1 MRKLLIFFS
10 LFVFAFVDLSK
21 AEEIKILYKLE
32 NEIITNQDVIEELN
46 YLVSLN
52 NNLKSLEKNKLNQIA
67 VSSIIKEKIKYLELK
82 KYFKIDENTKE
93 VDEIVL
99 KELNKR
105 LRINEVKDIK
115 EYFSLY
121 NLSLKQ
127 VKFKIRI
134 ELFWNKLIYD
144 KYINKISINKQD
156 FKKKILNDYKNKEFV
171 DEYFLKE
178 ILFNLEEN
186 ENLEKKY
193 LDIKNTIK
201 STGFENAANIYSV
214 SDTSKFGGEIGWVN
228 KLQLSTKITS
238 QLEKIEIGD
247 LTNYIPVGNSYLII
261 KLDNK
266 RKIKSEIN
274 LDEET
279 EILIQKETDRQL
291 NQYSINLF
299 NKLKKNIF
307 IYEL

>member
-1 MRKLLIFFS
+1 MQKLLIFFS
-10 LFVFAFVDLSK
+10 LLIFAFVDLAK
-21 AEEIKILYKLE
+21 AKEIKILYKLE

-144 KYINKISINKQD
+144 RYINKISINKQD
-156 FKKKILNDYKNKEFV
+156 LKKKILNDYKNKEFV

>member
-1 MRKLLIFFS
+1 MQKLLIFFLILILS
-10 LFVFAFVDLSK
+10 LVNLAK
-21 AEEIKILYKLE
+21 ANEIKILYKLE
-32 NEIITNQDVIEELN
+32 NEIITNQDIIDELN
-46 YLVSLN
+46 YLISLN
-52 NNLKSLEKNKLNQIA
+52 NNLKSLENIKLNQIA
-67 VSSIIKEKIKYLELK
+67 IRSIIKEKIKYLELK

-93 VDEIVL
+93 VDDVVL
-99 KELNKR
+99 RELNKR
-105 LRINEVKDIK
+105 LRINELENIEKH
-115 EYFSLY
+115 FSLY
-121 NLSLKQ
+121 NLSLEQ
-127 VKFKIRI
+127 VKFKIRV
-134 ELFWNKLIYD
+134 ELFWNKLIFD
-144 KYINKISINKQD
+144 RYINKISINEGD
-156 FKKKILNDYKNKEFV
+156 LKKKILNDFKNKEFI

-186 ENLEKKY
+186 EDLEKKY
-193 LDIKNTIK
+193 LDIKRTINN
-201 STGFENAANIYSV
+201 TGFENAANIYSI
-214 SDTSKFGGEIGWVN
+214 SNTSKFGGEIGWVN
-228 KLQLSTKITS
+228 KLQLSKKITN
-238 QLEKIEIGD
+238 QLDKIEIGG

-291 NQYSINLF
+291 NQYSINFF

>member
-1 MRKLLIFFS
+1 MKKLLFFFS
-10 LFVFAFVDLSK
+10 ILLFSLINLAKTD
-21 AEEIKILYKLE
+21 EIKILYKLE
-32 NEIITNQDVIEELN
+32 NEIITNQDLIDELN

-52 NNLKSLEKNKLNQIA
+52 NNLISLEKNKLNQIA
-67 VSSIIKEKIKYLELK
+67 VRSIIKEKIKYLELK

-93 VDEIVL
+93 IDDIVL
-99 KELNKR
+99 KEINKR
-105 LRINEVKDIK
+105 LRINSLENIEKH
-115 EYFSLY
+115 FSLY
-121 NLSLKQ
+121 NLSLEQ
-127 VKFKIRI
+127 VKFKIRV

-144 KYINKISINKQD
+144 RYINKISINRKNL
-156 FKKKILNDYKNKEFV
+156 KKKVLNDLENKAFI

-201 STGFENAANIYSV
+201 NTGFENAANIYSV
-214 SDTSKFGGEIGWVN
+214 SDTSKFGGEIGWIN
-228 KLQLSTKITS
+228 KLQLSEKINN
-238 QLEKIEIGD
+238 QLDKIEIGG

>member
-1 MRKLLIFFS
+1 MQKLLIFFS
-10 LFVFAFVDLSK
+10 LLIFAFVDLPK
-21 AEEIKILYKLE
+21 AKEIKILYKLE

-99 KELNKR
+99 KELNNR
-105 LRINEVKDIK
+105 IRINEAKDIK

-121 NLSLKQ
+121 NLTLNQ

-144 KYINKISINKQD
+144 RYINKISINKQD
-156 FKKKILNDYKNKEFV
+156 LKKKILNDYKNKEFV

-193 LDIKNTIK
+193 LNIINTIK
-201 STGFENAANIYSV
+201 NTGFENAANIYSI
-214 SDTSKFGGEIGWVN
+214 SDTSKFGGEIGWIN
-228 KLQLSTKITS
+228 KLQLSKKITS
-238 QLEKIEIGD
+238 QLDKIEIGD

>member
-1 MRKLLIFFS
+1 MKKLLIFFS
-10 LFVFAFVDLSK
+10 IVVLNFVNFAK
-21 AEEIKILYKLE
+21 ANEIKILYKLE
-32 NEIITNQDVIEELN
+32 NEIITNQDVIDELN

-52 NNLKSLEKNKLNQIA
+52 NNLTSLEKNKLNQIA
-67 VSSIIKEKIKYLELK
+67 IRSIIKEKIKYLELK

-93 VDEIVL
+93 VDDIVL
-99 KELNKR
+99 KEINKR
-105 LRINEVKDIK
+105 LGINDLENIEKH
-115 EYFSLY
+115 FSLY
-121 NLSLKQ
+121 NLSLEQ
-127 VKFKIRI
+127 VKFKIRV

-144 KYINKISINKQD
+144 RYNNKISINKKDLKKKVLND
-156 FKKKILNDYKNKEFV
+156 FKNKVFI

-201 STGFENAANIYSV
+201 NTGFENAANIYSV
-214 SDTSKFGGEIGWVN
+214 SDTSKFGGEIGWIN
-228 KLQLSTKITS
+228 KLQLSEKITN
-238 QLEKIEIGD
+238 QLDKIEIGG

-266 RKIKSEIN
+266 RKIKSEID
-274 LDEET
+274 LDKET

>member
-1 MRKLLIFFS
+1 MKKLLFFFS
-10 LFVFAFVDLSK
+10 ILLFSLINLAKTD
-21 AEEIKILYKLE
+21 EIKILYKLE
-32 NEIITNQDVIEELN
+32 NEIITNQDLIDELN

-52 NNLKSLEKNKLNQIA
+52 NNLISLEKNKLNQIA
-67 VSSIIKEKIKYLELK
+67 VRSIIKEKIKYLELK

-93 VDEIVL
+93 IDDIVL
-99 KELNKR
+99 KEINKR
-105 LRINEVKDIK
+105 LRINSLENIEKH
-115 EYFSLY
+115 FSSY
-121 NLSLKQ
+121 NLSLEQ
-127 VKFKIRI
+127 VKFKIRV

-144 KYINKISINKQD
+144 KYINKISINRKNL
-156 FKKKILNDYKNKEFV
+156 KKKVLNDLENKAFI

-201 STGFENAANIYSV
+201 NTGFENAANIYSV

-228 KLQLSTKITS
+228 KLQLSEKITK
-238 QLEKIEIGD
+238 QLDKIEIGG

>member
-1 MRKLLIFFS
+1 MQKLLIFF
-10 LFVFAFVDLSK
+10 LLLIFAFVDLAK
-21 AEEIKILYKLE
+21 AKEIKILYKLE

-193 LDIKNTIK
+193 LNIKNTIK

>member
-1 MRKLLIFFS
+1 MQKLLIFFS
-10 LFVFAFVDLSK
+10 LLIFAFVDLAK
-21 AEEIKILYKLE
+21 AKEIKILYKLE

-144 KYINKISINKQD
+144 RYINKISINKQD
-156 FKKKILNDYKNKEFV
+156 LKKKILNNYKNKEFV

>member
-1 MRKLLIFFS
+1 MQKLLIFFS

-99 KELNKR
+99 KELNNR
-105 LRINEVKDIK
+105 IRINEAKDIK

-121 NLSLKQ
+121 NLTLKQ

-144 KYINKISINKQD
+144 RYIDKISINKQD
-156 FKKKILNDYKNKEFV
+156 LKKKILNDYKNKEFV

-193 LDIKNTIK
+193 LNIRNTIK
-201 STGFENAANIYSV
+201 NTGFENAANIYSI
-214 SDTSKFGGEIGWVN
+214 SDTSKFGGEIGWIN
-228 KLQLSTKITS
+228 KLQLSKKITS
-238 QLEKIEIGD
+238 QLDKIEIGD

>member
-1 MRKLLIFFS
+1 MKKLLFFFLILLLS
-10 LFVFAFVDLSK
+10 LINLAKTDG
-21 AEEIKILYKLE
+21 IKILYKLE
-32 NEIITNQDVIEELN
+32 NEIITNQDVIDELN

-52 NNLKSLEKNKLNQIA
+52 NNLISLEKNKLNQIA
-67 VSSIIKEKIKYLELK
+67 VKSIIKEKIKYLELK

-93 VDEIVL
+93 VDDIVL
-99 KELNKR
+99 KEINKR
-105 LRINEVKDIK
+105 LRIKGIENIEKH
-115 EYFSLY
+115 FSLY
-121 NLSLKQ
+121 NLSLEQ
-127 VKFKIRI
+127 VKFKIRV

-144 KYINKISINKQD
+144 RYINKVSINRKNL
-156 FKKKILNDYKNKEFV
+156 KKKVLNDFENKVFI

-214 SDTSKFGGEIGWVN
+214 SNTSKFGGEIGWIN
-228 KLQLSTKITS
+228 KLQLSQKITN
-238 QLEKIEIGD
+238 QLDKIEIGG

-266 RKIKSEIN
+266 RKIKSEID

-291 NQYSINLF
+291 NQYSINMF

>member
-1 MRKLLIFFS
+1 MQKLLIFFS
-10 LFVFAFVDLSK
+10 LLIFAFVDLAK
-21 AEEIKILYKLE
+21 AKEIKILYKLE

-67 VSSIIKEKIKYLELK
+67 ISSIIKEKIKYLELK

-144 KYINKISINKQD
+144 RYINKISINKQD
-156 FKKKILNDYKNKEFV
+156 LKKKILNDYKNKEFV

>member
-1 MRKLLIFFS
+1 MQKLLIFFS
-10 LFVFAFVDLSK
+10 IFVLNFVNLAK
-21 AEEIKILYKLE
+21 ANEIKILYKLE
-32 NEIITNQDVIEELN
+32 NEIITNQDVIDELN

-52 NNLKSLEKNKLNQIA
+52 NNLISLEKNKLNQIA
-67 VSSIIKEKIKYLELK
+67 ISSIIKEKIKYLELK

-93 VDEIVL
+93 VDDIVL

-105 LRINEVKDIK
+105 LRINESENIK
-115 EYFSLY
+115 KHFSLY

-127 VKFKIRI
+127 VKFKIRV

-144 KYINKISINKQD
+144 RYINKISINKKDLKEKVLND
-156 FKKKILNDYKNKEFV
+156 FKDKVFI

-228 KLQLSTKITS
+228 KLQLSKKITN
-238 QLEKIEIGD
+238 QLDKIEIGD
-247 LTNYIPVGNSYLII
+247 LTNYIPIGNSYLII
-261 KLDNK
+261 KLDDK
-266 RKIKSEIN
+266 RKTKSEIN
-274 LDEET
+274 LDEEIK
-279 EILIQKETDRQL
+279 ILIQKETDRQL
-291 NQYSINLF
+291 NQYSVNFF

>member
-1 MRKLLIFFS
+1 MQKLLIFFLILILS
-10 LFVFAFVDLSK
+10 LVNLAK
-21 AEEIKILYKLE
+21 ANEIKILYKLE
-32 NEIITNQDVIEELN
+32 NEIITNQDIIDELN
-46 YLVSLN
+46 YLISLN
-52 NNLKSLEKNKLNQIA
+52 NNLKSLENIKLNQIA
-67 VSSIIKEKIKYLELK
+67 IRSIIKEKIKYLELK

-93 VDEIVL
+93 VDDVVL
-99 KELNKR
+99 RELNKR
-105 LRINEVKDIK
+105 LRINELENIEKH
-115 EYFSLY
+115 FSLY
-121 NLSLKQ
+121 NLSLEQ
-127 VKFKIRI
+127 VKFKIRV
-134 ELFWNKLIYD
+134 ELFWNKLIFD
-144 KYINKISINKQD
+144 RYINKISINEGD
-156 FKKKILNDYKNKEFV
+156 LRKKILNDFKNKEFI

-186 ENLEKKY
+186 EDLEKKY
-193 LDIKNTIK
+193 LDIKRTINN
-201 STGFENAANIYSV
+201 TGFENAANIYSV

-228 KLQLSTKITS
+228 KLQLSKKITN
-238 QLEKIEIGD
+238 QLDKIEIGG

-291 NQYSINLF
+291 NQYSINFF

>member
-1 MRKLLIFFS
+1 MQKLLIFIS
-10 LFVFAFVDLSK
+10 VLVLSFVNLAK
-21 AEEIKILYKLE
+21 AKDIKILFKLE
-32 NEIITNQDVIEELN
+32 NEIITNQDVIDELN

-52 NNLKSLEKNKLNQIA
+52 NNLISLEKNKLNEIA
-67 VSSIIKEKIKYLELK
+67 ISSVIKEKIKYLELK

-93 VDEIVL
+93 VDAIVL

-105 LRINEVKDIK
+105 LKIDELENIK
-115 EYFSLY
+115 KYFLLY
-121 NLSLKQ
+121 KLNLNQ
-127 VKFKIRI
+127 VKFKIRV

-144 KYINKISINKQD
+144 KYINKVSVNK
-156 FKKKILNDYKNKEFV
+156 KELKNKVLNDFKNKELI

-193 LDIKNTIK
+193 IDIKNTIK

-228 KLQLSTKITS
+228 KLQLSKKITN
-238 QLEKIEIGD
+238 QLDKIEIGD
-247 LTNYIPVGNSYLII
+247 LTNYIPAGNNYLII

-274 LDEET
+274 LDK
-279 EILIQKETDRQL
+279 EIELLLQKETDRQL
-291 NQYSINLF
+291 NQYSINFF
-299 NKLKKNIF
+299 NRLKKNIF

>member
-1 MRKLLIFFS
+1 MQKLLIFFS
-10 LFVFAFVDLSK
+10 LLIFAFVDLAK
-21 AEEIKILYKLE
+21 AKEIKILYKLE

-99 KELNKR
+99 KELNNR
-105 LRINEVKDIK
+105 IRINEAKDIK

-121 NLSLKQ
+121 NLTLNQ

-144 KYINKISINKQD
+144 RYINKISINKQD
-156 FKKKILNDYKNKEFV
+156 LKKKILNNYKNKEFV

-193 LDIKNTIK
+193 LNIINTIK
-201 STGFENAANIYSV
+201 NTGFENAANIYSI
-214 SDTSKFGGEIGWVN
+214 SDTSKFGGEIGWIN
-228 KLQLSTKITS
+228 KLQLSKKITS
-238 QLEKIEIGD
+238 QLDKIEIGD

>member
-1 MRKLLIFFS
+1 MKKLLFFFS
-10 LFVFAFVDLSK
+10 ILLFSLINLAKTD
-21 AEEIKILYKLE
+21 EIKILYKLE
-32 NEIITNQDVIEELN
+32 NEIITNQDLIDELN

-52 NNLKSLEKNKLNQIA
+52 NNLISLEKNKLNQIA
-67 VSSIIKEKIKYLELK
+67 VRSIIKEKIKYLELK

-93 VDEIVL
+93 IDDIVL
-99 KELNKR
+99 KEINKR
-105 LRINEVKDIK
+105 LRINSLENIEKH
-115 EYFSLY
+115 FSLY
-121 NLSLKQ
+121 NLSLEQ
-127 VKFKIRI
+127 VKFKIRV

-144 KYINKISINKQD
+144 RYINKISINRKNL
-156 FKKKILNDYKNKEFV
+156 KKKVLNDIENKAFI

-201 STGFENAANIYSV
+201 NTGFENAANIYSV
-214 SDTSKFGGEIGWVN
+214 SDTSKFGGEIGWIN
-228 KLQLSTKITS
+228 KLQLSKKITN
-238 QLEKIEIGD
+238 QLDKIEIGG

>member
-1 MRKLLIFFS
+1 MQKVLIFFS
-10 LFVFAFVDLSK
+10 ILILSFNNLSI
-21 AEEIKILYKLE
+21 ANEIKILYKLE

-46 YLVSLN
+46 YLLSLN

-67 VSSIIKEKIKYLELK
+67 ISSIIKEKIKYLELK

-156 FKKKILNDYKNKEFV
+156 FKKKILNDYKN
-171 DEYFLKE
+171 
-178 ILFNLEEN
+178 
-186 ENLEKKY
+186 
-193 LDIKNTIK
+193 TI
-201 STGFENAANIYSV
+201 
-214 SDTSKFGGEIGWVN
+214 
-228 KLQLSTKITS
+228 
-238 QLEKIEIGD
+238 
-247 LTNYIPVGNSYLII
+247 
-261 KLDNK
+261 
-266 RKIKSEIN
+266 
-274 LDEET
+274 
-279 EILIQKETDRQL
+279 
-291 NQYSINLF
+291 
-299 NKLKKNIF
+299 
-307 IYEL
+307 

>member
-1 MRKLLIFFS
+1 MKKLLFFFS
-10 LFVFAFVDLSK
+10 IFLLSLINLAK
-21 AEEIKILYKLE
+21 TDEIKILYKLE
-32 NEIITNQDVIEELN
+32 NEIITNQDVIDEVN

-52 NNLKSLEKNKLNQIA
+52 NNLISLEKNKLNQIA
-67 VSSIIKEKIKYLELK
+67 ARSIIKEKIKYLELK

-93 VDEIVL
+93 VDDIVL
-99 KELNKR
+99 KEINKR
-105 LRINEVKDIK
+105 LRINSLENIK
-115 EYFSLY
+115 KHFSLY
-121 NLSLKQ
+121 NLSLEQ
-127 VKFKIRI
+127 VKFKIRV

-144 KYINKISINKQD
+144 RYINKISINKKD
-156 FKKKILNDYKNKEFV
+156 LKKKVLNDFENKVFI

-193 LDIKNTIK
+193 LDIKNTIQN
-201 STGFENAANIYSV
+201 TGFENAANIYSV
-214 SDTSKFGGEIGWVN
+214 SDTSKFGGEIGWIN
-228 KLQLSTKITS
+228 KLQLSKKITN
-238 QLEKIEIGD
+238 QLDKIEIGG

-266 RKIKSEIN
+266 RKIKSEID
-274 LDEET
+274 LDKET

>member
-1 MRKLLIFFS
+1 MQKLLIFFLILILS
-10 LFVFAFVDLSK
+10 LVNLAK
-21 AEEIKILYKLE
+21 ANEIKILYKLE
-32 NEIITNQDVIEELN
+32 NEIITNQDIIDELN
-46 YLVSLN
+46 YLISLN
-52 NNLKSLEKNKLNQIA
+52 NNLKSLENIKLNQIA
-67 VSSIIKEKIKYLELK
+67 IRSIIKEKIKYLELK

-93 VDEIVL
+93 VDDVVL
-99 KELNKR
+99 RELNKR
-105 LRINEVKDIK
+105 LRINELENIEKH
-115 EYFSLY
+115 FSLY
-121 NLSLKQ
+121 NLSLEQ
-127 VKFKIRI
+127 VKFKIRV
-134 ELFWNKLIYD
+134 ELFWNKLIFD
-144 KYINKISINKQD
+144 RYINKISINEGD
-156 FKKKILNDYKNKEFV
+156 LRKKILNDFKSKEFI

-186 ENLEKKY
+186 EDLEKKY
-193 LDIKNTIK
+193 LDIKRTINN
-201 STGFENAANIYSV
+201 TGFENAANIYSV
-214 SDTSKFGGEIGWVN
+214 SDTSKFGGEIGWIN
-228 KLQLSTKITS
+228 KLQLSKKITN
-238 QLEKIEIGD
+238 QLDKIEIGG

-291 NQYSINLF
+291 NQYSINFF

>member
-1 MRKLLIFFS
+1 MKKVLIFFS
-10 LFVFAFVDLSK
+10 IFVLNFVGFAK
-21 AEEIKILYKLE
+21 ANEIKILYKLE

>member
-1 MRKLLIFFS
+1 MQKLLIFFS
-10 LFVFAFVDLSK
+10 VLVLSFINLAK
-21 AEEIKILYKLE
+21 AKDIKILFKLE
-32 NEIITNQDVIEELN
+32 NEIITNQDVIDELN

-52 NNLKSLEKNKLNQIA
+52 NNLTSLEKNKLNEIA
-67 VSSIIKEKIKYLELK
+67 ISSVIKEKIKYLELK

-93 VDEIVL
+93 VDDIVL
-99 KELNKR
+99 NELNKR
-105 LRINEVKDIK
+105 LRINDLEDIK
-115 EYFSLY
+115 KYFSKY

-127 VKFKIRI
+127 VKFKIRV

-144 KYINKISINKQD
+144 RYNNKISINKKD
-156 FKKKILNDYKNKEFV
+156 LRNKILNDFKNKEFIE
-171 DEYFLKE
+171 EYFLKE

-193 LDIKNTIK
+193 LEIKNTII
-201 STGFENAANIYSV
+201 STGFDNAANIYSV

-228 KLQLSTKITS
+228 KLQLSNKITN
-238 QLEKIEIGD
+238 QLDKIEIGD
-247 LTNYIPVGNSYLII
+247 LTNYIPAGNNYLII

>member
-1 MRKLLIFFS
+1 MKKLLFFFS
-10 LFVFAFVDLSK
+10 ILLFSLINLAKTD
-21 AEEIKILYKLE
+21 EIKILYKLE
-32 NEIITNQDVIEELN
+32 NEIITNQDLIDELN

-52 NNLKSLEKNKLNQIA
+52 NNLISLEKNKLNQIA
-67 VSSIIKEKIKYLELK
+67 VRSIIKEKIKYLELK

-93 VDEIVL
+93 IDDIVL
-99 KELNKR
+99 KEINKR
-105 LRINEVKDIK
+105 LRINSLENIEKH
-115 EYFSLY
+115 FSLY
-121 NLSLKQ
+121 NLSLEQ
-127 VKFKIRI
+127 VKFKIRV

-144 KYINKISINKQD
+144 KYINRISINKKD
-156 FKKKILNDYKNKEFV
+156 LKRKVLKSFENKVFI
-171 DEYFLKE
+171 DEYFLRE

-201 STGFENAANIYSV
+201 NTGFENAANIYSV

-228 KLQLSTKITS
+228 KLQLSQKITN
-238 QLEKIEIGD
+238 QLDQIKIGG

-266 RKIKSEIN
+266 RKIKSEID
-274 LDEET
+274 LDKET

>member
-1 MRKLLIFFS
+1 MQKLLIFFIILILS
-10 LFVFAFVDLSK
+10 LVNLAK
-21 AEEIKILYKLE
+21 ANEIKILYKLE
-32 NEIITNQDVIEELN
+32 NEIITNQDIIDELN
-46 YLVSLN
+46 YLISLN
-52 NNLKSLEKNKLNQIA
+52 NNLKSLENIKLNQIA
-67 VSSIIKEKIKYLELK
+67 IRSIIKEKIKYLELK

-93 VDEIVL
+93 IDDVVL
-99 KELNKR
+99 RELNKR
-105 LRINEVKDIK
+105 LRINELENIEKH
-115 EYFSLY
+115 FSLY
-121 NLSLKQ
+121 NLSLEQ
-127 VKFKIRI
+127 VKFKIRV
-134 ELFWNKLIYD
+134 ELFWNKLIFD
-144 KYINKISINKQD
+144 RYINKISINESD
-156 FKKKILNDYKNKEFV
+156 LRKKILNDFKNKEFI

-186 ENLEKKY
+186 EDLEKKY
-193 LDIKNTIK
+193 LDIKRTINN
-201 STGFENAANIYSV
+201 TGFENAANIYSV

-228 KLQLSTKITS
+228 KLQLSKKITN
-238 QLEKIEIGD
+238 QLDKIEIGG

-291 NQYSINLF
+291 NQYSINFF

>member
-1 MRKLLIFFS
+1 MKKLLFFFS
-10 LFVFAFVDLSK
+10 ILLFSLINLAK
-21 AEEIKILYKLE
+21 TEEIKILYKLE
-32 NEIITNQDVIEELN
+32 NEIITNQDLIDELN

-52 NNLKSLEKNKLNQIA
+52 NNLISLEKNKLNQIA
-67 VSSIIKEKIKYLELK
+67 VRSIIKEKIKYLELK

-93 VDEIVL
+93 IDDIVL
-99 KELNKR
+99 KEINKR
-105 LRINEVKDIK
+105 LRINSLENIEKH
-115 EYFSLY
+115 FSLY
-121 NLSLKQ
+121 NLSLEQ
-127 VKFKIRI
+127 VKFKIRV

-144 KYINKISINKQD
+144 RYINKISINRKNL
-156 FKKKILNDYKNKEFV
+156 KKKVLNDLENKAFI

-201 STGFENAANIYSV
+201 NTGFENAANIYSV
-214 SDTSKFGGEIGWVN
+214 SDTSKFGGEIGWIN
-228 KLQLSTKITS
+228 KLQLSEKITN
-238 QLEKIEIGD
+238 QLDKIEIGG

>member
-1 MRKLLIFFS
+1 MQKLLIFFIILILS
-10 LFVFAFVDLSK
+10 LVNLAK
-21 AEEIKILYKLE
+21 ANEIKILYKLE
-32 NEIITNQDVIEELN
+32 NEIITNQDIIDELN
-46 YLVSLN
+46 YLISLN
-52 NNLKSLEKNKLNQIA
+52 NNLKSLENIKLNQIA
-67 VSSIIKEKIKYLELK
+67 IRSIIKEKIKYLELK

-93 VDEIVL
+93 VDDVVL
-99 KELNKR
+99 RELNKR
-105 LRINEVKDIK
+105 LRINELENIEKH
-115 EYFSLY
+115 FSLY
-121 NLSLKQ
+121 NLSLEQ
-127 VKFKIRI
+127 VKFKIRV
-134 ELFWNKLIYD
+134 ELFWNKLIFD
-144 KYINKISINKQD
+144 RYINKISINEGD
-156 FKKKILNDYKNKEFV
+156 LRKKILNDFKSKEFI

-186 ENLEKKY
+186 EDLEKKY
-193 LDIKNTIK
+193 LDIKRTINN
-201 STGFENAANIYSV
+201 TGFENAANIYSV
-214 SDTSKFGGEIGWVN
+214 SDTSKFGGEIGWIN
-228 KLQLSTKITS
+228 KLQLSKKITN
-238 QLEKIEIGD
+238 QLDKIEIGG

-291 NQYSINLF
+291 NQYSINFF